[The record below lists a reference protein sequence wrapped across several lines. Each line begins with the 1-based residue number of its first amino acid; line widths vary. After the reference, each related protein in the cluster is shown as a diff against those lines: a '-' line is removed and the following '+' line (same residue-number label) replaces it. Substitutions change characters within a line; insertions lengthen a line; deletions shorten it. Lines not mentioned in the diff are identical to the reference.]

1 MIKNNIK
8 KVTVLLIVIA
18 IAFTVTPLIAA
29 ESPDPDDT
37 ELAIVNSYEV
47 QSETEKDLSAD
58 QIHAAA
64 DELDY
69 ELTVDVHVLE
79 KYLDEDLE
87 AVNNLKFED
96 VTDEVTDISDADTV
110 DDFEDKEEVANIT
123 DEVIEEISE

>member
-1 MIKNNIK
+1 MIKNNIN
-8 KVTVLLIVIA
+8 KVTVLLVVIA

-37 ELAIVNSYEV
+37 ELALVNSYEV
-47 QSETEKDLSAD
+47 QSETGDELTAD

-79 KYLDEDLE
+79 EYLDEDLE
-87 AVNNLKFED
+87 AVNDLKFED
-96 VTDEVTDISDADTV
+96 VTDEVKDISDADKV
-110 DDFEDKEEVANIT
+110 DDFEDKEEVADIT